1 MSCVVDTVIR
11 YIVWNLVNSD
21 TFFFKKKRKEKKKN
35 DRSKKYYKKR
45 RQFGLIQDYYTR
57 LYF

>member
-1 MSCVVDTVIR
+1 MSCVVDTVMR
-11 YIVWNLVNSD
+11 YIVWNLGNSD
-21 TFFFKKKRKEKKKN
+21 TFLKKKRKVQKKN